1 MYSHAEHLMYLAI
14 LLILRSQMDLR
25 QPLTTCPG
33 HLEEPGAF
41 MILISWIIPATLA
54 PWRQDNDTLRPD
66 TDGVSGVALFEAVLK
81 VGVEDVGL

>member
-1 MYSHAEHLMYLAI
+1 MGLGGTIPLYYPYYSHVL
-14 LLILRSQMDLR
+14 
-25 QPLTTCPG
+25 PTTSRDFPR
-33 HLEEPGAF
+33 
-41 MILISWIIPATLA
+41 SWIIPATLA